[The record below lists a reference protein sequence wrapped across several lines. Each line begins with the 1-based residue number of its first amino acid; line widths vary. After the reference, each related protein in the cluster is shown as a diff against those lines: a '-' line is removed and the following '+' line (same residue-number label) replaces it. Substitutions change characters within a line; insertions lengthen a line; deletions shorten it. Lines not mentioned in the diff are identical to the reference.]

1 MTGEKKTIKDFFKK
15 IKIEYVLVAALVV
28 VALILAGGGLFKN
41 EQDET
46 ASVSAYVDELERK
59 MENCLSQIKGAGKV
73 EVIVSVSSGLKSV
86 FCLNGDDSLATING
100 KPVEVTRDYPEIS
113 GVVIVAEGANNLG
126 VKVSLLSAAQV
137 YLDIDESKIKVLSMK

>member
-1 MTGEKKTIKDFFKK
+1 MTGEKKSIKDLFKK
-15 IKIEYVLVAALVV
+15 IKVEYIAVAALAV
-28 VALILAGGGLFKN
+28 VALILAGGGLFEKK
-41 EQDET
+41 QDDET
-46 ASVSAYVDELERK
+46 TVSAYVTELEKK
-59 MENCLSQIKGAGKV
+59 MENCLSKVKGAGKV

-86 FCLNGDDSLATING
+86 FCLSSDNSLATING

-137 YLDIDESKIKVLSMK
+137 FLDIDESKIKVLSMK